1 MIGGITRQQAQIFFG
16 GLITGAVIAGVIA
29 GLIASG
35 SFSSETEPV
44 ISLEQMVVDIR
55 GNQVAEVN
63 ITQRDA
69 RLIYWTGK
77 TARVE
82 ISTSAS
88 VDLIAN
94 AARETNTRISS
105 EPDAGFGL
113 VLLVYVLPA
122 FIAAVIIAAAAG
134 IGGYA
139 YGRASKRVEK

>member
-16 GLITGAVIAGVIA
+16 GLITGAVIAGIVV

-44 ISLEQMVVDIR
+44 ISLEQMVADIR

-77 TARVE
+77 TAKVNTR
-82 ISTSAS
+82 SDAS
-88 VDLIAN
+88 IELITN
-94 AARETNTRISS
+94 AALETRTKITM
-105 EPDAGFGL
+105 EPATSGL
-113 VLLVYVLPA
+113 AWTMLVSILPLT
-122 FIAAVIIAAAAG
+122 IVAVIVAAMAAIA
-134 IGGYA
+134 GYA
-139 YGRASKRVEK
+139 FGRGFKKS